1 MNEAKK
7 TKFYSPLYTT
17 HITFGFVLYLEFV
30 FADREQLLQNHVQY
44 YINKIKFYRIKANLL
59 NNLISL
65 IIIHD
70 YIISFSIRA
79 TRRHFT

>member
-30 FADREQLLQNHVQY
+30 FADREQLLQNHVHCLMTC
-44 YINKIKFYRIKANLL
+44 INA
-59 NNLISL
+59 
-65 IIIHD
+65 
-70 YIISFSIRA
+70 
-79 TRRHFT
+79 